1 MLRIQANKSD
11 GRIVQHLG
19 VNGFLI
25 AMSGI
30 ETIEPE
36 RVASVPQVSATR
48 CAWAKKPYPGI

>member
-1 MLRIQANKSD
+1 MLRMQADSSD
-11 GRIVQHLG
+11 GRIVQQLG

-25 AMSGI
+25 VMSGM
-30 ETIEPE
+30 ETIELE

>member
-25 AMSGI
+25 AMFLQQGARGQKSHIRG
-30 ETIEPE
+30 
-36 RVASVPQVSATR
+36 
-48 CAWAKKPYPGI
+48 YDPGVECWHSQA